1 MELVDRP
8 TVQSSAADLAEEL
21 KSRSAADAAARL
33 ASFSGLEIATV
44 LMRLSPGFAQD
55 VLGALPDEA
64 RERALAAAAPEVSR
78 QWQPNPLYEPDAIDR
93 MMGPV
98 LPALR
103 PHRCVGERTD
113 R

>member
-8 TVQSSAADLAEEL
+8 TVQTSAADLADEV

-33 ASFSGLEIATV
+33 ASFSGLEIAAV

-64 RERALAAAAPEVSR
+64 RERALAAAPPEVSR
-78 QWQPNPLYEPDAIDR
+78 QWQRHALYEPDALGR
-93 MMGPV
+93 EMGQV
-98 LPALR
+98 VAAVQ
-103 PHRCVGERTD
+103 HR
-113 R
+113 